1 MRAAINLDLFSLLAL
16 MRVHCKLC
24 NSVIALTSH
33 SPNKMFILD
42 SLAVLLSHDFAR
54 TIPGLS
60 VWLYRMH
67 VNSLLHNLSVWTQ
80 VGLFTVALCD
90 SASVVDCVYK
100 SICLCECNSVCMIT
114 HFVNLF
120 LFV

>member
-1 MRAAINLDLFSLLAL
+1 

-24 NSVIALTSH
+24 NSVIAFTSH
-33 SPNKMFILD
+33 SPNKMLILD
-42 SLAVLLSHDFAR
+42 SLAVQLSHDFAR
-54 TIPGLS
+54 TIPDLS
-60 VWLYRMH
+60 VWLYRMD
-67 VNSLLHNLSVWTQ
+67 VNSLLHSLS
-80 VGLFTVALCD
+80 VGLFTVAMCD
-90 SASVVDCVYK
+90 SALVVDCVYK